1 MKEVL
6 VYFVLHKPSV
16 EVPEAGQGAS
26 SLGMGVAAKHCPVQ
40 AELQAWNN
48 APVFMCCSLQALLNS
63 LLPDRKMNSVG
74 PKQMGLQCFL
84 TLEILLKVTII
95 ATNLRDDIPNP
106 KGLKKLNLTLESLL

>member
-40 AELQAWNN
+40 AEPA
-48 APVFMCCSLQALLNS
+48 SLEQRS
-63 LLPDRKMNSVG
+63 
-74 PKQMGLQCFL
+74 CFHVL
-84 TLEILLKVTII
+84 FPPSSFKFLVT
-95 ATNLRDDIPNP
+95 R
-106 KGLKKLNLTLESLL
+106 